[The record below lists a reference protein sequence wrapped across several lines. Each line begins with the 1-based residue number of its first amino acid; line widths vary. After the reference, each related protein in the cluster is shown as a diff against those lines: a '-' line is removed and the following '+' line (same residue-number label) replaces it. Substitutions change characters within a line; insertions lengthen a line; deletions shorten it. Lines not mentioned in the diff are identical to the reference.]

1 VDISYLSQ
9 ARKVL
14 PWFAFACVLEALFW
28 MHLAVRVLAVG
39 VRRFASFYENQ
50 GDSLLNLLSL
60 IALVELGKQ
69 YCSAHYDYSHSLAMG
84 WYLLFQALRLFKVFF
99 AVNDVR
105 VFEHMR
111 PVLIR
116 ASFVYFSIIYFFSIF
131 GYSYFCH
138 AMDPVDALN
147 TSTSNDASQWVQ
159 YQNLLNF
166 NTLLQSVFTL
176 FQLGIL
182 GNWSIVMDAAVASTT
197 QPASAYIFFYTY
209 RLVITLFVLPILLSF
224 IIQVFLS
231 ALNICEREVRQ
242 EKVTQNEDFTA
253 GMEGRFTESNRSK
266 VSYNVNQEVLTM
278 GRPYPGPDASQF
290 HTDDDDENSD
300 SSDRGTTLSPL
311 TAVGQELSTLPPK
324 DMAGSSPAGRSRMS
338 IRMGDTASAQYAR
351 RQHTE
356 TVAGVAGG
364 SRDRSASPVRATQ
377 ESLGPGSPA
386 RQESAG
392 KASTQHQ
399 QQVTVQYDVRAGSS
413 MMSIW
418 TIDGNGPSATTPSH
432 DGVNKTAGPKSG
444 HTSASHKS
452 TAASTAATVAALAEA
467 DRRVLELQARLDA
480 ALKQLDAERFKTK
493 ALQDQAHL
501 I

>member
-1 VDISYLSQ
+1 
-9 ARKVL
+9 VL

-60 IALVELGKQ
+60 IALVELGEQ
-69 YCSAHYDYSHSLAMG
+69 YCSAHYAYSHSLAMG

-242 EKVTQNEDFTA
+242 EKVAQNEDFTA

-278 GRPYPGPDASQF
+278 GRRYPGPDSSRSNP
-290 HTDDDDENSD
+290 DDDENCD
-300 SSDRGTTLSPL
+300 SADQGTTVSPL
-311 TAVGQELSTLPPK
+311 ATAGQEMSSIPPK
-324 DMAGSSPAGRSRMS
+324 DVSASPSAGRSRMS
-338 IRMGDTASAQYAR
+338 IRMGDAGNAHYTR
-351 RQHTE
+351 HQHTE

-364 SRDRSASPVRATQ
+364 SRDRSVSPVRATQ
-377 ESLGPGSPA
+377 ESLEKGSPA

-418 TIDGNGPSATTPSH
+418 TIDGNGPSSTAPSH
-432 DGVNKTAGPKSG
+432 EGVHKTAGPKSG
-444 HTSASHKS
+444 HTSTSHKS
-452 TAASTAATVAALAEA
+452 AAASTAASVAALAEA